1 MGRVQQYTTKLKKR
15 RGDRA
20 QTPVRRSSRLREI
33 SVTAEEAVSAVSY
46 PAPLGAEEWRELQ
59 PRRSIRAHRSGDPDP
74 EPEGAGRHG
83 TRTGT
88 SDRVQLE
95 ARLGSP
101 TVVLERL
108 KLEPEEQPIDPD
120 PAAALKTTQQVPAAR
135 TPSILQEPPP
145 AKQPP
150 HPPVCRVPSAL
161 KREASEA
168 AERPSSNPQASS
180 EPETRRPERTAL
192 ERPPSRPG
200 AALERSSSRPGAAL
214 ERSSSRPGAALERSS
229 SRPGAALE
237 MPSSRP
243 GAALERPSSRPG
255 AALER
260 SSSRPGAAL
269 ERSSSRPGAALER
282 SSSRPGAVSEGLAL
296 APEGFAETM
305 FRSEAPQLDSAPPER
320 LPSAPG
326 ARQERQERAGLQT
339 QRWLRFSALL
349 LWLLLLGGG
358 SWYAVHHGIPGPGTE
373 LLRELGSDWY
383 PGLWE
388 GLAWQSEGPCS
399 TDCSFS
405 LLESIPVGLLYPPDA
420 PALPSIFS
428 AWQSLLEQAESSVQI
443 AAFYLTLR
451 DSEPTASQGRQV
463 FEQLLQLQSR
473 GVNLSIAVNSPEN
486 SDRDSRE
493 LREAGA
499 EVRGV
504 DLKSL
509 TGGIIHTKLWVVDKQ
524 HVYIGSA
531 NMDWRSL
538 TQVKELAVSVS
549 NCSCLAR
556 DTERIFRMYSS
567 LGQSGASIP
576 ERWPREFTAG
586 SSKERPLQLKL
597 NGVAAEVYLSSAP
610 PSLCA
615 DGRTDDLAAILS
627 VIGDARQFVYI
638 SVMDFLPQCQYC
650 SPRGF
655 WPPLD
660 SALRAASCGR
670 GVEVRLLV
678 SCWEH
683 SFHPMFIFLESLS
696 VLRQE
701 PLNCNVQ
708 VKVFHVPSSPEQ
720 EAIPFSR
727 VNHAK
732 YMVTDRVAYIGTS
745 NWSESYFTQTAG
757 VGLVV
762 NQTGAAGRGEQGTV
776 QSQLQGVFERDWGS
790 SHAVPLSTEHSQSCG
805 LHTQS

>member
-339 QRWLRFSALL
+339 QMD
-349 LWLLLLGGG
+349 
-358 SWYAVHHGIPGPGTE
+358 VV
-373 LLRELGSDWY
+373 
-383 PGLWE
+383 
-388 GLAWQSEGPCS
+388 QSELKAPNLSGA
-399 TDCSFS
+399 
-405 LLESIPVGLLYPPDA
+405 PP
-420 PALPSIFS
+420 PASPGR
-428 AWQSLLEQAESSVQI
+428 AR

-451 DSEPTASQGRQV
+451 DREPTASQGRQV